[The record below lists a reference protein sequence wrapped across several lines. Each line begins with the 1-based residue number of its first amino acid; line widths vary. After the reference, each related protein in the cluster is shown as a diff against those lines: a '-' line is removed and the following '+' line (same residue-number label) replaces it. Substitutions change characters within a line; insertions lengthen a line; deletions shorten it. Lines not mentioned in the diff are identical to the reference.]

1 MSLESLLQ
9 QALQAGQTAFAR
21 GDWPAALAQA
31 RSAVAL
37 APRHAGARNLLGLA
51 LLQSEQSAA
60 AIVELETA
68 VRLGRHDPS
77 LLGNLAQ
84 AYAIA
89 GRHEEAHQIYRRAQR
104 LAPSHW
110 PYAMGAAIALAQQG
124 KAAEAESMLLAL
136 AERHPH
142 EAWLRYNL
150 GNVQRDLQ
158 KLQEA
163 EHSFR
168 AALAIT
174 PADPDAQM
182 GLGTVLHRQSKFL
195 EAEAVYRNCVI
206 AHPDAVLPRL
216 NLVSVLIDSG
226 RFSDAALE
234 ARALIALAPEVPEAH
249 RFLGAALGHQG
260 KLAQALTAYAAA
272 ARLAPENATTRRTLG
287 GALAEQGH
295 LLAGMRELACA
306 ERLEPGA
313 VFHQQL
319 LSMIFLSCG
328 MFTDGWAAY
337 KLRPYFQLAENGT
350 RPGVTQTLPDDL
362 SDMNVLVWREQGLGD
377 ELFFLRYLPAL
388 KKRGARTT
396 VHVSAR
402 IAPMIARTQLADNVV
417 PDDVPLPVTDT
428 DMAIFCGDLPHA
440 LYGCPMSSLPPSLS
454 SSQPP
459 APLASLRDYSVRTSV
474 HFPLPAPTLRI
485 PALAESVARMQKQ
498 LRGSGAPPYLGV
510 TWRAGTIARDQIG
523 ADWVL
528 SKQLPVSVLGSAL
541 RGWPGTVV
549 ALQRQPEQG
558 ELAALTAACGRP
570 VADFTALNQQLEDM
584 LALQGLL
591 EDYVGVSN
599 TNMHLRAA
607 AGRTARVLVPA
618 PAEWRWMQCGTESP
632 WFPGFRIYRQAMDG
646 DWSAAL
652 AALAHDLANH

>member
-1 MSLESLLQ
+1 MTAESLLQ
-9 QALQAGQTAFAR
+9 QTLQAGQTAFAR
-21 GDWPAALAQA
+21 GDWPTALAHA

-37 APRHAGARNLLGLA
+37 APWHAGARNLLGLA

-60 AIVELETA
+60 AIAELETA

-84 AYAIA
+84 AYASA
-89 GRHEEAHQIYRRAQR
+89 ERHEEAQQTYRRAQR

-136 AERHPH
+136 AKRHPH

-158 KLQEA
+158 KLAEA

-168 AALAIT
+168 AALAVT
-174 PADPDAQM
+174 PADPDVQL
-182 GLGTVLHRQSKFL
+182 GLGTVLHRQSKFP
-195 EAEAVYRNCVI
+195 EAEAVYRNCAG

-226 RFSDAALE
+226 RFAEAALE
-234 ARALIALAPEVPEAH
+234 ALALIAFAPEVPEAQ

-260 KLAQALTAYAAA
+260 KLAQSLTAYAAA
-272 ARLAPENATTRRTLG
+272 ARLAPEHATTRRTLG
-287 GALAEQGH
+287 GALAEQGQM
-295 LLAGMRELACA
+295 LAGLRELACA

-319 LSMIFLSCG
+319 LSMIFLCCG
-328 MFTDGWAAY
+328 MFTDGWVAY
-337 KLRPYFQLAENGT
+337 KLRPYFQLAENRT
-350 RPGVTQTLPDDL
+350 RPGVTQTLPDDV
-362 SDMNVLVWREQGLGD
+362 SNMSILVWREQGLGD

-396 VHVSAR
+396 LHVSAR
-402 IAPMIARTQLADNVV
+402 IAPMIARTHLADKVV
-417 PDDVPLPVTDT
+417 PDNEPLPDTDT
-428 DMAIFCGDLPHA
+428 AIFCGDLPHA
-440 LYGCPMSSLPPSLS
+440 LSDCPVSPLPSPSHS
-454 SSQPP
+454 P
-459 APLASLRDYSVRTSV
+459 APRASLRDYSVRTSV

-485 PALAESVARMQKQ
+485 PALAKSVARVQEQ
-498 LRGSGAPPYLGV
+498 LREFGAPPYLGV

-528 SKQLPVSVLGSAL
+528 SKQLPVSVLGAAL
-541 RGWPGTVV
+541 RGWPGTIV
-549 ALQRQPEQG
+549 ALQRQLEQG

-632 WFPGFRIYRQAMDG
+632 WFPGFRIYRQAMNG
-646 DWSAAL
+646 NWSAAL
-652 AALAHDLANH
+652 ATLARDLADR